1 MTRVKSKAAIR
12 HRKTLKQAKGF
23 RDARSKRI
31 KVAKEAVLHAG
42 HYAYVGRKLRKRNLR
57 SLWIVRINA
66 ALKDSGLNYSKFIKT
81 LNDKK
86 IKLDRKILADIAVKD
101 KATFEKIVDSVK

>member
-23 RDARSKRI
+23 RDSRSKRI

-57 SLWIVRINA
+57 SLWIIRINA

-81 LNDKK
+81 LSDKK
-86 IKLDRKILADIAVKD
+86 IKLDRKILADIAVRD